1 MTRAFLKNFFQKT
14 NKDYNMKNAFF
25 LSLVSLAFAGQVFAQ
40 TETITFDASTPIQPS
55 TKVDRPTL
63 LEIGLVFPIFSD
75 DARNFINNTGVS
87 PNPLSTGFGT
97 GIQLGY
103 HKQMSDR
110 ATLGV
115 VANTTMYLDHGAT
128 STQLYQLGAFATGR
142 LYFMEKWTN
151 SVFAEVGAGPE
162 VAAYSING
170 GTFNTQVS
178 LASRFGAGYN
188 YSFDNNVCLTL
199 SAVVSPNFASNDP
212 TRNAKIIIGMVW

>member
-1 MTRAFLKNFFQKT
+1 MIRAFLTKLFFRQ
-14 NKDYNMKNAFF
+14 NKDYIMKNAFF

-40 TETITFDASTPIQPS
+40 EVTGTGNDTPVQP
-55 TKVDRPTL
+55 THKAERPTL

-75 DARNFINNTGVS
+75 DARNFINNAGVT

-103 HKQMSDR
+103 HKLMSER

-115 VANTTMYLDHGAT
+115 VANATMYVDNGT
-128 STQLYQLGAFATGR
+128 STTHLYQFGAFATGR
-142 LYFMEKWTN
+142 LYFMNKWTN

-162 VAAYSING
+162 VAAYSIAG
-170 GTFNTQVS
+170 GTFTTQAS
-178 LASRFGAGYN
+178 LASRFGVGYN
-188 YSFDNNVCLTL
+188 YSFDNNVCLTV